1 MSLSRP
7 CHGRDKAAAETDSVE
22 MADMTDLA
30 TQSLA
35 AMTSPPIAS
44 EQPAIDVAHLS
55 RMTLG
60 DRKLEIQV
68 LELFDRQ
75 ADLLVARMR
84 EVEPSGVASLA
95 HTLAGSAG
103 GIGAWRVAEAAQALE
118 SAVAANGKPALAQL
132 TAAVDEARLAIC
144 GLLRIAAL
152 A

>member
-7 CHGRDKAAAETDSVE
+7 CRGRDKAAAETDSME

-95 HTLAGSAG
+95 HTLAGSAR
-103 GIGAWRVAEAAQALE
+103 GIGAWRVAEAAKALE
-118 SAVAANGKPALAQL
+118 SAVAANRKPALAQL

-144 GLLRIAAL
+144 GLLRIAAPT
-152 A
+152 